1 MKQYI
6 VEAPEDLKLEA
17 GKKVKIIIGDN
28 QPVVVRV
35 LHEKVTKTE
44 KSLDEQLKEGYLA
57 VKSEREDIEQEWDC
71 AVGDGL
77 K

>member
-6 VEAPEDLKLEA
+6 VETPEDLKLEA
-17 GKKVKIIIGDN
+17 GKEVKIIIGDN

-35 LHEKVTKTE
+35 LQEKATKIE
-44 KSLDEQLKEGYLA
+44 KSLEEQLKEGYLA
-57 VKSEREDIEQEWDC
+57 VKSERQEIEQEWAC
-71 AVGDGL
+71 TVGDGL